1 MLPRNYKLLAAA
13 TVTVV
18 AVASGL
24 GTNAYR
30 RLQESTEEP
39 GSSEFPRVVHPEA
52 AVIVLH

>member
-24 GTNAYR
+24 GTNAYK

-39 GSSEFPRVVHPEA
+39 GSSEFPRVVHPVA